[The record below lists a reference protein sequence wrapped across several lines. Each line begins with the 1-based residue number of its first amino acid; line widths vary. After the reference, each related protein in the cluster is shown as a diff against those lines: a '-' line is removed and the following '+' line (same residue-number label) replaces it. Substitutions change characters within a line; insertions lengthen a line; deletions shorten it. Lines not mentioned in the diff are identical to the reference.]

1 MLSTIVKLFID
12 PVIIFVLITAFGLWL
27 YRKGNSGKRRMGVR
41 LLGISAIWFYLIS
54 TPFLPDLLTWQLES
68 QFLPLNFSD
77 VENPAEQGSYDS
89 PKLLRGADIV
99 ILGAGHTS
107 DPRLPATSSLGVSSL
122 SRLAEGVRLYRLI
135 PDSRILF
142 SGFTDEDG
150 VSNAEMYA
158 MAAMELG
165 TDLANRNRYALLTDA
180 DDTWAESATY
190 KRLVTEEE
198 GRDAVFQK
206 RVIVVTSALHMPRA
220 IAGFEKRGFDPLAS
234 PAHYNIKLRAD
245 ETCFSRYSLSDFLP
259 SPDPASRLKSAIKE
273 YAGRVELWFLRDKE

>member
-27 YRKGNSGKRRMGVR
+27 YRKDGSKKRRTGVR

-68 QFLPLNFSD
+68 QFMPLNFSD
-77 VENPAEQGSYDS
+77 TENSAEQDYYDS

-99 ILGAGHTS
+99 VLGAGHTS
-107 DPRLPATSSLGVSSL
+107 DPRLPAMSSLGLSSL

-142 SGFTDEDG
+142 SGLTDEDG

-165 TDLANRNRYALLTDA
+165 TDLTDRNRYALLKDS
-180 DDTWAESATY
+180 DDTWAESAAY
-190 KRLVTEEE
+190 KRLMTEEE
-198 GRDAVFQK
+198 GKDAVFQK

-245 ETCFSRYSLSDFLP
+245 ETYFDLYSLADFLP
-259 SPDPASRLKSAIKE
+259 SIDPASRLKSAVKE